1 MGAALAS
8 SIARKKRGA
17 VVAAETDSVLPFF
30 FKWCL
35 PVAPLMGAIQCNV
48 IRSGYCPTYD
58 CPSPHTSSVGLS
70 QPLAANPTINLT
82 TTSMASPS
90 ISAPPPL
97 PSSLVPTVTPAS
109 LSSLAIYN
117 PSLGS
122 TDSTLHNQLIFY
134 TSRRGNAAISTNDKL
149 RQIGLAQGIAEFA
162 RGFSST
168 DNCTSVE
175 TQRSRVVTLELEDG
189 WWIHAAI
196 DLTCLHNPTVQPPT
210 QEWSSR
216 EVAPTQLLVAQ
227 IKRAYS
233 QYRFLYGRFQMGWEK
248 LERAAFCKRVE
259 KFWLRWAWVRW
270 EVVLHGSPVIDM
282 LAEKTVN
289 MAGGRLGKEE
299 IGRQEKEFMEG
310 WIRKESA
317 HGLVDMVVSRFG
329 EREVEAAPED
339 ASPTRTK
346 SGSPFWFWNPHR
358 RSDSSSTKDPN
369 KNTEDLPPVL
379 MPSDGC
385 VFKGIGAVEV
395 NDVASYL
402 SELYEKAEETYVV
415 TGNGVRRK
423 RRRKRPRDNS
433 RLGVSSGESSP
444 RRSTSTIR
452 HAREDGPKPTN
463 SGLGRNEPESPEVQ
477 PSSPISPDAALE
489 AATPS
494 SPPDAPPPADDP
506 PPLQPAACDDSSLRF
521 RNLSAANGKIL
532 NLLTFGWSSRV
543 QSGSTSAPSEAGD
556 GGDTDSVFGDAS
568 APATSTTESEKK
580 RRGAFLIGFQGDLE
594 LEDIDDDH
602 EDSSGRITSRTVWL
616 PRTPPSDSEEAEN
629 AVPHPLSE
637 FKLVVYTVHPLRP
650 PSHLPPPP
658 PPPPPFQLTSLEQ
671 TLHLRLP
678 LRATLSHPQQPKFL
692 PLAAPPTN
700 TSPLVTPRLQRCDK
714 SSVQPPPH
722 AGERVH
728 QPPADPGPAARA
740 AGLEPRRRAARAHRD
755 PVDAA
760 GARRQGAQCAQC
772 ARVVDKLVQV

>member
-1 MGAALAS
+1 
-8 SIARKKRGA
+8 
-17 VVAAETDSVLPFF
+17 
-30 FKWCL
+30 
-35 PVAPLMGAIQCNV
+35 
-48 IRSGYCPTYD
+48 
-58 CPSPHTSSVGLS
+58 
-70 QPLAANPTINLT
+70 
-82 TTSMASPS
+82 MASPS

-637 FKLVVYTVHPLRP
+637 FKLVVYTNKPFIFAFLFAPHSRILSSPSFYRSLHHQLTPLLSSLP
-650 PSHLPPPP
+650 VSSAATKAPYNLLLTQGSVYTNLPPIPDP
-658 PPPPPFQLTSLEQ
+658 
-671 TLHLRLP
+671 LHELP
-678 LRATLSHPQQPKFL
+678 GWSRADALHVHTVILSMLQERGDRERSVRSVRGWWINWCKFEGGEG
-692 PLAAPPTN
+692 
-700 TSPLVTPRLQRCDK
+700 LVVRR
-714 SSVQPPPH
+714 
-722 AGERVH
+722 AGE
-728 QPPADPGPAARA
+728 GK
-740 AGLEPRRRAARAHRD
+740 
-755 PVDAA
+755 AA
-760 GARRQGAQCAQC
+760 GAGGVDVGAGA
-772 ARVVDKLVQV
+772 AVDVKRYFEGLEIRDGAEK